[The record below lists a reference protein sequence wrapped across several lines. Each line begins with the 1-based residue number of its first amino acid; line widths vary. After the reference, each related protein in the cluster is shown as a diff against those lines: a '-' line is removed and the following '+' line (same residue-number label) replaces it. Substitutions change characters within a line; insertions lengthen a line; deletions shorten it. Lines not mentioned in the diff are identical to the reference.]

1 MEMNG
6 LKEATAQNMIKYI
19 YTGSINDVK
28 IDTVSD
34 HLNLASTLKL
44 KQRGQLVQK
53 RLINSL
59 DPSNCI
65 KPNRDSLRPSYSQD
79 QGTSKEHN
87 HEQPERSCHP

>member
-1 MEMNG
+1 MNG

-65 KPNRDSLRPSYSQD
+65 KYLFVALSDPLFS
-79 QGTSKEHN
+79 G
-87 HEQPERSCHP
+87 